1 MIGLG
6 RPLRSRL
13 HTSGTCRYPSLR
25 YNQDAVYVH
34 VPIFYARLTTPS
46 GTAQLTR
53 LQQVP
58 IVTCCAPKRHRCLI
72 PSLPSNQPIQ
82 FSLTLNIINTSSHHH
97 ITPLPRIH
105 TCSMYTKGSSQNP
118 DPTDRPMHLT
128 CSIEKYTHHPYSTS
142 LHPSTHCASI
152 YHPSVHS
159 TQAPMQAVRTSP
171 ASLQTTTTARIL
183 PGYPF
188 LPSLLLPPSKRPELG
203 WLTRLASLRCII

>member
-142 LHPSTHCASI
+142 LHPSTHPSI
-152 YHPSVHS
+152 IHPSIPHKHLCKLYVPAQHHCKRRPPPES
-159 TQAPMQAVRTSP
+159 FPDTLSSP
-171 ASLQTTTTARIL
+171 RFFF
-183 PGYPF
+183 P
-188 LPSLLLPPSKRPELG
+188 LPSGRSWAG
-203 WLTRLASLRCII
+203 